1 MENQPPEQTRP
12 KSRLLTM
19 KDRLRTQRH
28 KNQGQSSNSVRSPA
42 AGPDVSLSPD
52 TTLQRCGETAASPRS
67 LSAGESPS
75 QKPGASA
82 AKRFFFRRRHAKSK
96 SVEVVL
102 SDSYN
107 AAQQSTL
114 INSHNDSSGN
124 KRVKPD
130 ATKKKPKSGIKQ
142 FMKLSKSKSADKLR
156 DNVTQRSAAVDNLN
170 KSLDSGLKQHV
181 TGPDRQVL
189 ASRDHRVSQE
199 NLAEQR
205 LLSRDTNDNKRPS
218 SPEIDV
224 QYRIWRKEEPDTR
237 FVPRTRT
244 SLNRSSSI
252 ERTVR
257 KTIVRSDSGRSRSV
271 HAQNASAPGAAAAEY
286 DSRRARSADG
296 VLHSAVAS
304 HTSRYGARDDAHS
317 GVTSVNCHAQLPY
330 GYRHQR
336 SSTADSLAQV
346 PRRARDHDHRRAYS
360 GPNDTF
366 YDQNI
371 VNHEYTS
378 TLDNKSTTSSQR
390 NFRNNH
396 RKRDF
401 MTAHA
406 RGPTMSRTVNNR
418 RPPKDR
424 YIVTSSSV
432 TVPRANDFSDTQLIA
447 KARRVDDSYHS
458 SKRRSSFNDN
468 NNKHSQVIATTA
480 AAGASYNAMSSS
492 HHVPS
497 IDTYPMTTSTSMI
510 ASNVSSNQNSRRAH
524 QTLTTDGYEL
534 VNDQKYPLRSSQHCA
549 YGRDR
554 SNNKQTPPYNHEYTV
569 GNNSDEQWQQAA
581 VHHATVSKVR
591 GSHWDET
598 KDRDDILDDSGRA
611 DGAAQIG
618 IDDIEN
624 ARDMTM
630 SRDAV
635 MPYDTMATTS
645 ADAAVT
651 SLYDSSGLMTVSD
664 PTSTAASMT
673 SQTPEVRRA
682 AYQEGL
688 ALIDELRLCTPP
700 TVAVNS
706 NDDSR
711 RGGGGGDS
719 LTQASNVR
727 ESRIDSLRSE
737 FRQFKYG
744 SKASPVST
752 QPVVSERGD
761 RAPARQQVRR
771 DFEGCYNVPRG
782 AQMSELPPVTQSY
795 STQQTLHDAV
805 RPRQPHVL
813 QRRGVEADDYSA
825 DDENA
830 SSSKQSGQLLL
841 LTSECELS
849 SFRPGGASGSLSVC
863 LNTHVLC
870 VNRVC
875 IVDLENMFSV
885 MVHTV

>member
-1 MENQPPEQTRP
+1 
-12 KSRLLTM
+12 
-19 KDRLRTQRH
+19 
-28 KNQGQSSNSVRSPA
+28 
-42 AGPDVSLSPD
+42 
-52 TTLQRCGETAASPRS
+52 
-67 LSAGESPS
+67 
-75 QKPGASA
+75 
-82 AKRFFFRRRHAKSK
+82 
-96 SVEVVL
+96 
-102 SDSYN
+102 
-107 AAQQSTL
+107 
-114 INSHNDSSGN
+114 
-124 KRVKPD
+124 
-130 ATKKKPKSGIKQ
+130 
-142 FMKLSKSKSADKLR
+142 
-156 DNVTQRSAAVDNLN
+156 
-170 KSLDSGLKQHV
+170 
-181 TGPDRQVL
+181 
-189 ASRDHRVSQE
+189 
-199 NLAEQR
+199 
-205 LLSRDTNDNKRPS
+205 
-218 SPEIDV
+218 
-224 QYRIWRKEEPDTR
+224 
-237 FVPRTRT
+237 
-244 SLNRSSSI
+244 
-252 ERTVR
+252 
-257 KTIVRSDSGRSRSV
+257 
-271 HAQNASAPGAAAAEY
+271 
-286 DSRRARSADG
+286 
-296 VLHSAVAS
+296 
-304 HTSRYGARDDAHS
+304 
-317 GVTSVNCHAQLPY
+317 
-330 GYRHQR
+330 
-336 SSTADSLAQV
+336 
-346 PRRARDHDHRRAYS
+346 
-360 GPNDTF
+360 
-366 YDQNI
+366 
-371 VNHEYTS
+371 
-378 TLDNKSTTSSQR
+378 
-390 NFRNNH
+390 
-396 RKRDF
+396 
-401 MTAHA
+401 
-406 RGPTMSRTVNNR
+406 MSRTVNNR

-432 TVPRANDFSDTQLIA
+432 TVPTNSRANDFSDAQLIA

-458 SKRRSSFNDN
+458 SKRRSSLND
-468 NNKHSQVIATTA
+468 NNKHSQVITTTA
-480 AAGASYNAMSSS
+480 AAGASYSVMSSS
-492 HHVPS
+492 HHHVPS
-497 IDTYPMTTSTSMI
+497 IDPMTTSTSMI

-554 SNNKQTPPYNHEYTV
+554 SNNKETPPYNHEYTV
-569 GNNSDEQWQQAA
+569 GNNSDEQWQQAT

-598 KDRDDILDDSGRA
+598 KDRDDILDDSERA
-611 DGAAQIG
+611 HGAAQIV

-700 TVAVNS
+700 TVVVNS

-711 RGGGGGDS
+711 RGGGVGDS
-719 LTQASNVR
+719 LTTTSNVR

-782 AQMSELPPVTQSY
+782 AQVSELPPVTQSY
-795 STQQTLHDAV
+795 STRQTLHDAA

-830 SSSKQSGQLLL
+830 SSSKQSGQLLFL
-841 LTSECELS
+841 KSQCELS
-849 SFRPGGASGSLSVC
+849 SCSFRSGGAPVCVGACTHYVHVC
-863 LNTHVLC
+863 LSTECAL
-870 VNRVC
+870 
-875 IVDLENMFSV
+875 
-885 MVHTV
+885 